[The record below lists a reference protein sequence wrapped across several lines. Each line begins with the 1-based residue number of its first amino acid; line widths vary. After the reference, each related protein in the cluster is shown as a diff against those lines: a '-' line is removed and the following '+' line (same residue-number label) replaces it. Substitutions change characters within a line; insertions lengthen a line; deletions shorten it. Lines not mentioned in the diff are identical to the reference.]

1 MSILSFI
8 IKKAAPV
15 PKIENF
21 DSYLF
26 VGPHP
31 DDIEIGAGA
40 TAAKLATAGKKV
52 TFLVCLDG
60 RFGLENAGPSMTWEK
75 LIDVRKEEAVRSA
88 AALGVTDVRFL
99 GLCDGGFYKTGLG
112 WEDWGDISKTSD
124 GESSD
129 TLFSMIARVVGEVK
143 PDVVFAPDP
152 DVISECHTDHKNVGE
167 CVKRLAFFAPF
178 KEIMRRYGAG
188 SADVKAVA
196 FYMTSRVNRTVKT
209 KGLLTKQ
216 LDALFSCHKSQY
228 PDGCADKDSIALYLK
243 LRSAYYGLKSFSS
256 AAEGFRVLG
265 RTQMHCLPE
274 AGE

>member
-40 TAAKLATAGKKV
+40 TAAKLAAAGKKV

-60 RFGLENAGPSMTWEK
+60 RFGLENAGASMTPEK
-75 LIDVRKEEAVRSA
+75 LTGIRHDEAVRSA

-99 GLCDGGFYKTGLG
+99 GLCDGGFYKTGLE
-112 WEDWGDISKTSD
+112 WENSGDFQGQAA
-124 GESSD
+124 GEPGD
-129 TLFSMIARVVGEVK
+129 TLFSSIARIIGEVK

-178 KEIMRRYGAG
+178 KEIMGRYGAEP
-188 SADVKAVA
+188 AEVKAVA

-209 KGLLTKQ
+209 KGLLKKQ
-216 LDALFSCHKSQY
+216 LDALFS
-228 PDGCADKDSIALYLK
+228 
-243 LRSAYYGLKSFSS
+243 
-256 AAEGFRVLG
+256 
-265 RTQMHCLPE
+265 
-274 AGE
+274 